1 MKRSRLPLII
11 TWILLLFF
19 YLPIFVLVL
28 YSFNSSRFG
37 GSWTG
42 WSLHWYRQLYQEREI
57 WQALINSL
65 VIAFSATAV
74 SVVLGTTAAIALHR
88 FSSHLQKF
96 HYTLIYTPLVVPEIL
111 MGISLLLFFAALNL
125 ELGLFTIFLAHV
137 TFCISYVTMVV
148 LGRLQDFDYAIV
160 EAAQDLGAGWWA
172 TLWRVLLPLLMPGI
186 VAGGLLAFT
195 LSIDDFVITF
205 FVAGPGS
212 TTLPIR
218 IYSMI
223 KHGAPPLIN
232 ALSSILLLITFLAVF
247 FSQRLT
253 KEVSMKIRSLICLSL
268 FLCLFRW
275 AAGARFRS

>member
-1 MKRSRLPLII
+1 
-11 TWILLLFF
+11 
-19 YLPIFVLVL
+19 
-28 YSFNSSRFG
+28 
-37 GSWTG
+37 
-42 WSLHWYRQLYQEREI
+42 
-57 WQALINSL
+57 
-65 VIAFSATAV
+65 
-74 SVVLGTTAAIALHR
+74 
-88 FSSHLQKF
+88 
-96 HYTLIYTPLVVPEIL
+96 
-111 MGISLLLFFAALNL
+111 
-125 ELGLFTIFLAHV
+125 
-137 TFCISYVTMVV
+137 MVV

-160 EAAQDLGAGWWA
+160 EAAQDLGADWWT
-172 TLWRVLLPLLMPGI
+172 TLWRVLVPLLMPGI

-253 KEVSMKIRSLICLSL
+253 KEVP
-268 FLCLFRW
+268 
-275 AAGARFRS
+275 

>member
-1 MKRSRLPLII
+1 MKRSRFPLII
-11 TWILLLFF
+11 TWGLLAFF

-28 YSFNSSRFG
+28 YSFNNSRFG
-37 GSWTG
+37 SSWNG
-42 WSLHWYRQLYQEREI
+42 WSLHWYRQLYYEREI
-57 WQALINSL
+57 WHALTNSL
-65 VIAFSATAV
+65 IIAFSSTIV
-74 SVVLGTTAAIALHR
+74 SLILGTTAAIALHR
-88 FSSHLQKF
+88 YSSRLQKF
-96 HYTLIYTPLVVPEIL
+96 HFTLIYTPLVVPEIL
-111 MGISLLLFFAALNL
+111 MGISLLLFFSSLHL

-160 EAAQDLGAGWWA
+160 EAAQDLGADWWT
-172 TLWRVLLPLLMPGI
+172 TLRRVLLPLLMPGI

-253 KEVSMKIRSLICLSL
+253 KEVS
-268 FLCLFRW
+268 
-275 AAGARFRS
+275 

>member
-1 MKRSRLPLII
+1 MKRSLLPMIV
-11 TWILLLFF
+11 TGLLLVFF

-37 GSWTG
+37 GSWNG
-42 WSLHWYRQLYQEREI
+42 WSLYWYQQLYQQREI
-57 WQALINSL
+57 WQALTNSL
-65 VIAFSATAV
+65 VIAVSATAV
-74 SVVLGTTAAIALHR
+74 SLVLGTTAAIALHR
-88 FSSHLQKF
+88 YSSRLQKF
-96 HYTLIYTPLVVPEIL
+96 HFTLIYAPLVVPEIL
-111 MGISLLLFFAALNL
+111 MGISLLLFFAALRM

-148 LGRLQDFDYAIV
+148 LGRLQDFDYAVV
-160 EAAQDLGAGWWA
+160 EAAQDLGADWW
-172 TLWRVLLPLLMPGI
+172 TTVWRVLLPLLMPGI

-223 KHGAPPLIN
+223 KHGSPPLIN
-232 ALSSILLLITFLAVF
+232 ALSSILLLVTFIAVF
-247 FSQRLT
+247 LSQRLT
-253 KEVSMKIRSLICLSL
+253 KEVS
-268 FLCLFRW
+268 
-275 AAGARFRS
+275 

>member
-1 MKRSRLPLII
+1 MKRSRFPLII
-11 TWILLLFF
+11 TWALLLFF

-28 YSFNSSRFG
+28 YSFNSSRFS

-57 WQALINSL
+57 WHALTNSL
-65 VIAFSATAV
+65 VIAFGATAV
-74 SVVLGTTAAIALHR
+74 STVLGTTAAIALHR
-88 FSSHLQKF
+88 YSTRLQKF
-96 HYTLIYTPLVVPEIL
+96 HYMLIYTPLVVPEIL
-111 MGISLLLFFAALNL
+111 MGISLLLFFAALHL

-160 EAAQDLGAGWWA
+160 EAAQDLGADWWT
-172 TLWRVLLPLLMPGI
+172 TLWRVLVPLLMPGI

-253 KEVSMKIRSLICLSL
+253 KEVP
-268 FLCLFRW
+268 
-275 AAGARFRS
+275 